1 MNFLQMNYCEHC
13 ETKECEFP
21 EVSLFMEWLQTK
33 EGVKYEHHDCPD
45 KVIKNLVTADFQ
57 FKNTVSNELLTI
69 EVKQLHHAFSQKKVK
84 EEKNIALSKGR
95 DLINGAFEQVTN
107 IIDRKLYDYIKD
119 NFIVHMPMAIVS
131 EKESQKIGEELLS
144 FFRTENL
151 NLYNGNFIYE
161 KKRNKEIKRIEIK
174 FQPLTDEIRQLG
186 GKGIYQLFPVDP
198 NEMAGISFSEIW
210 ETTWDVSHLTK
221 KVIKNLIKSNNSFIE
236 INENRI
242 MLQVIVFKYGL
253 DLNLMN
259 IDYFNHFIFV
269 LKEEMNKHKSE
280 FKKHEFNFDNA
291 YICLLVDGVDNTKNF
306 EVLDITKLL

>member
-1 MNFLQMNYCEHC
+1 M
-13 ETKECEFP
+13 
-21 EVSLFMEWLQTK
+21 
-33 EGVKYEHHDCPD
+33 
-45 KVIKNLVTADFQ
+45 
-57 FKNTVSNELLTI
+57 
-69 EVKQLHHAFSQKKVK
+69 
-84 EEKNIALSKGR
+84 
-95 DLINGAFEQVTN
+95 
-107 IIDRKLYDYIKD
+107 
-119 NFIVHMPMAIVS
+119 
-131 EKESQKIGEELLS
+131 
-144 FFRTENL
+144 
-151 NLYNGNFIYE
+151 YNGNFIYE